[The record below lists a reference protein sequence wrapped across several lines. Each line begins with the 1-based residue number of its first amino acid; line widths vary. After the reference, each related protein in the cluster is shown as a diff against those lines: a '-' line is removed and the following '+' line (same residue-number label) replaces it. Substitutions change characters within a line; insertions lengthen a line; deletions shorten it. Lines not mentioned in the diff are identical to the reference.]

1 MLREPPTGAVADCID
16 HDVPT
21 LFPDTSEKEVAGIL
35 ARYDLLAV
43 AVVDPMERLL
53 GVVTVDDVIIRL
65 TEGAE
70 S

>member
-1 MLREPPTGAVADCID
+1 MADCID

>member
-1 MLREPPTGAVADCID
+1 MCIRD
-16 HDVPT
+16 R
-21 LFPDTSEKEVAGIL
+21 FPDASEKEVAGIL